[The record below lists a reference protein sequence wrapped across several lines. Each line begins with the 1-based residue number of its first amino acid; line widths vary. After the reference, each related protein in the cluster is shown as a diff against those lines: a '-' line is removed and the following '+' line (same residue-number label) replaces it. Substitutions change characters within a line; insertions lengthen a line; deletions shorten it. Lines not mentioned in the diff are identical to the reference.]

1 MQGPSF
7 LYLEIFARGPEQAV
21 NVREIEGKVNVVD
34 GKRRLKVATRSIPT
48 TASQAGR
55 RSIERLENT
64 LRMLAYIVVR
74 HGEVHGPLLERVE
87 RELDEARRRP
97 SHRDRAQQILAQLT
111 REANLA

>member
-1 MQGPSF
+1 
-7 LYLEIFARGPEQAV
+7 
-21 NVREIEGKVNVVD
+21 
-34 GKRRLKVATRSIPT
+34 
-48 TASQAGR
+48 
-55 RSIERLENT
+55 
-64 LRMLAYIVVR
+64 MLAYIVVR